1 MSDDSALLVKVRGNG
16 KAFADAVGKAFGAS
30 NVEIQPILSVPSRAK
45 GPGVAAQSASTW
57 MRVSLSGEGGGAW
70 DRAHA
75 LLAPGQSFAASG
87 TSIEAIEP
95 DLLQQWPFVDGQLSS
110 ADDAG
115 FAAGGQ
121 ACKFEDQQAKG
132 GKAMGSGVAWNFGDT
147 FSQLGSARG
156 KVGDK
161 HKRIRIAHLDTGYDP
176 AHATLPMYLNKA
188 LQRNFVKGGKPDD
201 ATDQIPAGKPLTNPG
216 HGTGT
221 LSLLA
226 GNSLDGTSPGWKG
239 FKDFVGGV
247 PLVDVIPV
255 RVADWVVRFTTSTLV
270 QGFDYA
276 RQQQAHVLSM
286 SMGGL
291 SSQALVD
298 AVNLAYDQGL
308 VMVTAAGNN
317 LAKVP
322 SPKSIVFPARLHRV
336 LAACGV
342 MADGRAYTGLS
353 FRTMQGNFG
362 PAEKMATAIGAY
374 TPNVPWAKIGCG
386 NIVDMDGAGTSAA
399 TPQVAA
405 AAALWLAEHWAAMQA
420 YPEPWM
426 RVEAVRHALFASAR
440 KTTAKM
446 DAAETRRTLGQGVV
460 QAMAA
465 LAIAPPKAADL
476 QRLPPGEASWA
487 WLNLIFG
494 QGGVSLAA
502 DSSALRAM
510 LALELTQMA
519 QRVQSVDEAIDD
531 PARPPGDIPGTA
543 RNRYLEAALDEGQP
557 SAPLRAMLEGLLGR
571 KPAIVVPASASPAPI
586 RRKPKPPPLPDRRL
600 RVFALDPSVAKNL
613 ASVTVNETVLSVP
626 WDDTPVAEEAL
637 SPGPVGEYLEVVDV
651 DPASNRVYD
660 PVDLN
665 DKLLLAQS
673 GLPPSEGNPQ
683 FHQQM
688 VYAVGMATIRNFE
701 RALGR
706 RALWAPRWARVKKR
720 DGTFELKGYEVP
732 RLRIYPHALRAD
744 NAYYSPK
751 KVALLFGY
759 FPAGSQE
766 GDATAPGSMVFS
778 CLSSDIIAH
787 EMSHALLDGLH
798 RRFQEVSNPDVPAF
812 HEAFADIVALFQHF
826 TVTEL
831 VHFEIA
837 RSRGD
842 LGTAVL
848 LGGLARQFGE
858 GVSRRG
864 PLRNYLDPKMRER
877 RYADTEQPHDRG
889 SILVFAVYE
898 AFLNIIS
905 RRTSDLF
912 RIATGGTGILPEGA
926 LHPDLVDRLT
936 TETCKAAAH
945 VLNMCIRA
953 LDYCPAV
960 DITFGE
966 YLRAL
971 ITADL
976 DLVSD
981 DSLGYRVAFMEAFR
995 NRGILPRD
1003 VRTISVESLAWGTPD
1018 DPQPEWLP
1026 DVIGKIDLRWDQGLP
1041 RRKIFALNEKNRM
1054 AMRRALE
1061 AVFSRHPAVLAQ
1073 FGLLPGLPRYDQEGK
1088 VLKTPAAGKTTFDVY
1103 SVRPARRMGPDGT
1116 FRTDVIAVIH
1126 QRCPVPIDGHDL
1138 ANGWFWFRGGATLI
1152 LDAHKGSE
1160 GIRYSIIKNSGSAG
1174 RLERQ
1179 RRTAAGTFA
1188 SPLQALYFG
1197 QAGTEPFALMH
1208 ACHGEDRHGR

>member
-1 MSDDSALLVKVRGNG
+1 MSDQNALLVKVRGNG
-16 KAFADAVGKAFGAS
+16 KAFASAVGKAFGVS

-57 MRVSLSGEGGGAW
+57 MRVGIGGEGGGAW

-75 LLAPGQSFAASG
+75 LLAPGHSFASSG

-95 DLLQQWPFVDGQLSS
+95 DLLQQWPFADGLPPSM
-110 ADDAG
+110 DDEG
-115 FAAGGQ
+115 FAAVEH
-121 ACKFEDQQAKG
+121 ACVFEEQEIKG
-132 GKAMGSGVAWNFGDT
+132 GKATGSGVAWNVKDA
-147 FSQLGSARG
+147 FSQLSSARAH
-156 KVGDK
+156 VGNK
-161 HKRIRIAHLDTGYDP
+161 LKRIRIAHLDTGYDP
-176 AHATLPMYLNKA
+176 AHATLPRHLNKT
-188 LQRNFVKGGKPDD
+188 LQRNFVKGGKLGD
-201 ATDQIPAGKPLTNPG
+201 ATDQVPAGKLLANPG

-226 GNSLDGTSPGWKG
+226 GNALDGTSPGWKG
-239 FKDFVGGV
+239 FKDFIGGA
-247 PLVDVIPV
+247 PLAEIIPI

-298 AVNLAYDQGL
+298 AVNLAYDQGM

-317 LAKVP
+317 FAKVP

-342 MADGRAYTGLS
+342 MADGRAYTGLDLL
-353 FRTMQGNFG
+353 TMQGNFG
-362 PAEKMATAIGAY
+362 PSEKMATAIGGY

-399 TPQVAA
+399 TPQIAA
-405 AAALWLAEHWAAMQA
+405 AAALWLAEHWAAVQA
-420 YPEPWM
+420 YSEPWM
-426 RVEAVRHALFASAR
+426 WVEAVRHALFASAR
-440 KTTAKM
+440 KATAKM

-465 LAIAPPKAADL
+465 LAVAPPEASSL
-476 QRLPPGEASWA
+476 RRLPPGEASWG

-502 DSSALRAM
+502 DSPTRRSM

-531 PARPPGDIPGTA
+531 PSRAPDDIPGTA

-557 SAPLRAMLEGLLGR
+557 SAPLRVVLEGLLGR
-571 KPAIVVPASASPAPI
+571 KPAVIVRASALAAKI
-586 RRKPKPPPLPDRRL
+586 RRRPNPPPLPDRRL

-613 ASVTVNETVLSVP
+613 ASVAVNETVLSVP
-626 WDDTPVAEEAL
+626 WDDTPVAEDVL

-720 DGTFELKGYEVP
+720 DGTIELKGYEVP

-759 FPAGSQE
+759 FTAGSQE
-766 GDATAPGSMVFS
+766 SDATAPGSMVFS

-831 VHFEIA
+831 VRFEIA

-842 LGTAVL
+842 LGAAAL

-864 PLRNYLDPKMRER
+864 PLRNYIDPKMREL
-877 RYADTEQPHDRG
+877 RYAETEQPHDRG

-898 AFLNIIS
+898 AFLNIVS

-936 TETCKAAAH
+936 TETCKAATH
-945 VLNMCIRA
+945 VLNICIRA
-953 LDYCPAV
+953 LDYCPAM

-976 DLVSD
+976 DLVAD

-1003 VRTISVESLAWGTPD
+1003 VRTISVESLAWCTPK
-1018 DPQPEWLP
+1018 DPQPKWLP
-1026 DVIGKIDLRWDQGLP
+1026 DVIGKIDLRWDQGSP
-1041 RRKIFALNEKNRM
+1041 RRTIFALNEKNRM

-1061 AVFSRHPAVLAQ
+1061 SVFSKHPEVLAQ
-1073 FGLLPGLPRYDQEGK
+1073 FGLLPNLPRYDQEGK
-1088 VLKTPAAGKTTFDVY
+1088 VLKIPAAGKTTFDVY
-1103 SVRPARRMGPDGT
+1103 SVRPARRVGPDGT
-1116 FRTDVIAVIH
+1116 FRTDVIVVIH
-1126 QRCPVPIDGHDL
+1126 QRRPVPIDGQNL

-1152 LDAHKGSE
+1152 LDAHKGSDA
-1160 GIRYSIIKNSGSAG
+1160 IRYSIIKNSSSAG

-1179 RRTAAGTFA
+1179 RHMATGTFA

-1197 QAGTEPFALMH
+1197 QADAEPFAMMH
-1208 ACHGEDRHGR
+1208 ARHGEDHHGC